1 MFFSKT
7 DVSETDRFLA
17 HLKAKMGRVFLR
29 LSVLEMRGFVL
40 PEQITAR
47 TIITMQSQSGTEPS
61 SQME

>member
-7 DVSETDRFLA
+7 NVSETDRFLA
-17 HLKAKMGRVFLR
+17 HLKAKMGRVFL
-29 LSVLEMRGFVL
+29 RGFVL